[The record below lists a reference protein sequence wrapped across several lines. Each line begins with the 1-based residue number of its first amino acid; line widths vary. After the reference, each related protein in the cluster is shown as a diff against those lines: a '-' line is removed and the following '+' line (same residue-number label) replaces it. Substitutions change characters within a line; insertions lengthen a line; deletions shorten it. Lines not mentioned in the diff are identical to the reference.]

1 MSHRGIDVGE
11 NDWRKIRFGA
21 SQKQLSRLRNGHKVR
36 IKPHISGR
44 GFNMIVKPEK
54 YNIISRAFGR
64 GKGVE
69 VALSPEEILG
79 NAQARDESDMEGE
92 GIFQDVGKVIKKGAK
107 LLKKP
112 ISDVA
117 DFVLDK
123 GAEYAGPAL
132 GAVLAAGATAVG
144 QPELIPGAL
153 AIGNMAGNELGKM
166 GKKALKKEKNKLIE
180 KHLGDRPKSATNVGT
195 TNVPARAGYNNS
207 LQGQEIYDRSLGQ
220 LNDLTGSN
228 MGYMGRAGLENM
240 NYIQLQAL
248 ADQARQEQ
256 MNRPTTV
263 DAAGGHSFNSNMVG
277 NRGSYRWVG
286 GAGEGLYAGKQGR
299 GMYAGSGFRASG
311 GQVGASGQAVLPP
324 ALQSQP
330 YSANFQFQ
338 HTLPPQ
344 YQHLHKG

>member
-1 MSHRGIDVGE
+1 MSHRGITVGE
-11 NDWRKIRFGA
+11 NDWRRIRFGA
-21 SQKQLSRLRNGHKVR
+21 SPKQLSRLRNGHKVR
-36 IKPHISGR
+36 IKQHVSGK
-44 GFNMIVKPEK
+44 GFQMVVKPEK
-54 YNIISRAFGR
+54 YNTISRAFGR

-69 VALSPEEILG
+69 IALSPEEILG
-79 NAQARDESDMEGE
+79 NQQSTPEMEGE
-92 GIFQDVGKVIKKGAK
+92 GIFQDVGKVLKKGAK

-112 ISDVA
+112 LSDVA

-144 QPELIPGAL
+144 QPQLIPGAL
-153 AIGNMAGNELGKM
+153 MIGNEAGKALGNM

-180 KHLGDRPKSATNVGT
+180 KHLGDRPKSANNVGT
-195 TNVPARAGYNNS
+195 TNVPARSGYNNS
-207 LQGQEIYDRSLGQ
+207 LQGQEMYDRSLGQ

-228 MGYMGRAGLENM
+228 MGYMGRAGLANM

-256 MNRPTTV
+256 MNRPTSI
-263 DAAGGHSFNSNMVG
+263 DAAGGHSFNSNMIG

-299 GMYAGSGFRASG
+299 GMYSGSGFRASG
-311 GQVGASGQAVLPP
+311 GQVGARGQAVLPP

-330 YSANFQFQ
+330 YAANFQFQ

-344 YQHLHKG
+344 YQHLHRGH

>member
-1 MSHRGIDVGE
+1 MSHRGIAVGE

-21 SQKQLSRLRNGHKVR
+21 SPKQLSRLRNGHRVR
-36 IKPHISGR
+36 IKPHISGK
-44 GFNMIVKPEK
+44 GASMIVKPEK
-54 YNIISRAFGR
+54 YSHITRSFGR

-69 VALSPEEILG
+69 ISLSPEEILG
-79 NAQARDESDMEGE
+79 NQQATAEMEGE

-144 QPELIPGAL
+144 QPQLIPGAL
-153 AIGNMAGNELGKM
+153 MIGNEAGKALGNM
-166 GKKALKKEKNKLIE
+166 GKKELKKQKNKLID
-180 KHLGDRPKSATNVGT
+180 KHLGDKKKTTNVGT
-195 TNVPARAGYNNS
+195 TNVPARAGYSNT
-207 LQGQEIYDRSLGQ
+207 LQGQEMYDRSLGQ

-248 ADQARQEQ
+248 ADQARQDQ
-256 MNRPTTV
+256 MNRATTV
-263 DAAGGHSFNSNMVG
+263 DSAGNHSFNSNMIG
-277 NRGSYRWVG
+277 NRGTYKWVG
-286 GAGEGLYAGKQGR
+286 GSGEGLYAGKQMRGR
-299 GMYAGSGFRASG
+299 GFRASG
-311 GQVGASGQAVLPP
+311 GQIGGQGQNVLPP

-330 YSANFQFQ
+330 FSANFQFQ

-344 YQHLHKG
+344 YQHLHKAGY